1 MCFQPKTLSWRI
13 NCRNIQ
19 LESCKFQLIGTQH
32 FQHFHEK
39 NEQKPGDSPNSP
51 NSTIQLGW
59 PAGYQAVFGTATLL
73 RSMIS
78 WNVKAWRNT
87 PRRSLK
93 SQMLLG
99 SIGWSQKGGG
109 SWAQIL
115 GGVKFSKDWNLDFGI
130 YILVMIS
137 SFSTLDSLLLFVNY
151 QCINSRANSK
161 IMSVLAQ
168 HPGCQ
173 GRTFMKNEGVIQ
185 SYGKAPKKQVGR
197 L

>member
-1 MCFQPKTLSWRI
+1 MDLFMVPSNLLFWLAFYFMCFQPKTLSWRI

-19 LESCKFQLIGTQH
+19 LESCKFNWLEPNISNISR
-32 FQHFHEK
+32 K

-59 PAGYQAVFGTATLL
+59 PAGYQAVSGCFQPLL

-99 SIGWSQKGGG
+99 SIGWSQKGGRFLG
-109 SWAQIL
+109 PNSWWSQVFKRLEL
-115 GGVKFSKDWNLDFGI
+115 GFWDI
-130 YILVMIS
+130 
-137 SFSTLDSLLLFVNY
+137 
-151 QCINSRANSK
+151 
-161 IMSVLAQ
+161 
-168 HPGCQ
+168 
-173 GRTFMKNEGVIQ
+173 
-185 SYGKAPKKQVGR
+185 
-197 L
+197 